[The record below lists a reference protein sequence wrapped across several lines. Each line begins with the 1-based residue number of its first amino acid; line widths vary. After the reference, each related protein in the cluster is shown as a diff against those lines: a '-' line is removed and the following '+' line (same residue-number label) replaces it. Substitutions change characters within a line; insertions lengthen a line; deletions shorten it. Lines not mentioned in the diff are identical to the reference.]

1 MNEDFKNEVE
11 RRWGRHQRRS
21 RRGRVWAGFFL
32 LLVGGLLLLKT
43 LNILFFPAWFFT
55 WPVFLVAIGLF
66 IGAKHGF
73 RGGFWLIPILIGAL
87 LFANQANPSLRLDR
101 FIAPFI
107 IIAIGLVFIFRPKR
121 HDWRK
126 WKRDGAEWQEGK
138 TTAPASNNL
147 AGDTNAYTAD
157 RRDFIDVT
165 AVFGGVKKN
174 VLSKNFHGGDIVSF
188 MGGSE
193 IDLTQAD
200 FTGRITID
208 ATNIFGGT
216 KLIVPPTWDVQSDI
230 TAIFGGVDDKRQISG
245 VNLDPNKVLILDG
258 TCMFGG
264 IEIRSF

>member
-1 MNEDFKNEVE
+1 MNDDFKNEIE
-11 RRWGRHQRRS
+11 QRWGHYERKA
-21 RRGRVWAGFFL
+21 RRGRLWAGFFL
-32 LLVGGLLLLKT
+32 LIVGGLLLLKT

-55 WPVFLVAIGLF
+55 WPVFLIAIGLF

-73 RGGFWLIPILIGAL
+73 RGGFWMIPILIGGL
-87 LFANQANPSLRLDR
+87 LLANEADPELQLNR
-101 FIAPFI
+101 FIAPAVI
-107 IIAIGLVFIFRPKR
+107 ITIGLIFILRPKR
-121 HDWRK
+121 SRWRR
-126 WKRDGAEWQEGK
+126 WRHYRDGNWQTQNPDADAMDNPEN
-138 TTAPASNNL
+138 SN
-147 AGDTNAYTAD
+147 TRAD
-157 RRDFIDVT
+157 RGDFLDVS

-174 VLSKNFHGGDIVSF
+174 VLSKNFKGGDIVSF

-200 FTGRITID
+200 FTGKITID

-230 TAIFGGVDDKRQISG
+230 TAIFGGVDDKRQLSG
-245 VNLDPNKVLILDG
+245 VHIDSQKVVILDG